1 MVSKAWLRRP
11 SAQTILGILVVY
23 LKSSKR
29 EGGRGR
35 MEENRFHSLPPCPVL
50 LSCLHSLEFSIVPL
64 SCLHC
69 YWHRAMP
76 RLVLL
81 HHA

>member
-1 MVSKAWLRRP
+1 
-11 SAQTILGILVVY
+11 
-23 LKSSKR
+23 
-29 EGGRGR
+29 
-35 MEENRFHSLPPCPVL
+35 MEENRLHSLPPCPVL

-69 YWHRAMP
+69 YWHHAMP